1 MVTTNPV
8 MRGARLKWST
18 TVRLLSP
25 QILRPLL
32 CSGEC
37 KISSITNIRAYILSS
52 IVVFFST
59 SLYFL
64 TSALILK
71 TWRCQSV
78 WNSLTG
84 AALKSTMKIYSAK
97 WPSGKLSHFYASHNW
112 SPRIFFIC
120 VICHMCEM
128 LTALLI
134 RNFQDD
140 HRDVV
145 KKVQEGD
152 HRVPEEEAQIIG
164 VAAPQ

>member
-1 MVTTNPV
+1 MGTTNPV
-8 MRGARLKWST
+8 MKGARTYWST

-25 QILRPLL
+25 QILKPLL

-37 KISSITNIRAYILSS
+37 KINSITNIRAYTLSS
-52 IVVFFST
+52 IVVFST

-71 TWRCQSV
+71 TWRCQTA
-78 WNSLTG
+78 WHFWTG
-84 AALKSTMKIYSAK
+84 ANLRSTPKIYSAK
-97 WPSGKLSHFYASHNW
+97 WPSGKLSHFYSSHNW
-112 SPRIFFIC
+112 SPWIFFIC

-145 KKVQEGD
+145 KNVQEGD

-164 VAAPQ
+164 VAASQ

>member
-8 MRGARLKWST
+8 MRGARTYWST

-37 KISSITNIRAYILSS
+37 KISNTTNIRAYSLPS
-52 IVVFFST
+52 IVVFST

-84 AALKSTMKIYSAK
+84 AALRSTMKIYSAK

-112 SPRIFFIC
+112 SPWIFFIC

-152 HRVPEEEAQIIG
+152 HRVPEGEAQIIG
-164 VAAPQ
+164 VAASQ